1 MNGDE
6 EKADNNNDAL
16 EFHHGYLE
24 NDYLANN
31 LLIKNNQE
39 SRRCN
44 EGHIALQLR

>member
-16 EFHHGYLE
+16 EFHHGYLV
-24 NDYLANN
+24 NDYLSYN

-39 SRRCN
+39 VGVAMKEILHYN
-44 EGHIALQLR
+44 